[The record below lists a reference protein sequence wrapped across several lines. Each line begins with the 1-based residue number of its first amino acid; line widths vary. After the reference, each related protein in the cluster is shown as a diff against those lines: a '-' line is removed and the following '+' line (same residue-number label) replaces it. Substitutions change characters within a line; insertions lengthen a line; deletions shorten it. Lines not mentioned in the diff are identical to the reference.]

1 MYCSMKEYMFLW
13 DQVNTIIAVIFK
25 FLVVNIQVIII
36 YVIIKKTVQEVYMYV
51 VKFYLK

>member
-1 MYCSMKEYMFLW
+1 MKEYMFLW

-36 YVIIKKTVQEVYMYV
+36 KKLYVIIKKTVQEV
-51 VKFYLK
+51 